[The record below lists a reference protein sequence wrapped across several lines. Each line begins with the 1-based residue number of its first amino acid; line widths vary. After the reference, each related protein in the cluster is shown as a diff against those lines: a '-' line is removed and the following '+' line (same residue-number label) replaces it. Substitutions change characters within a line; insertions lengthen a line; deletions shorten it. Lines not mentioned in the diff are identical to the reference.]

1 MGKDYR
7 IDRSTQERL
16 DLHLARRGIMDYL
29 KYTCYDL
36 GGFLGDI
43 FFKDG
48 GRTSIRK
55 HAACNWH
62 TQR

>member
-29 KYTCYDL
+29 KYICYDL

-48 GRTSIRK
+48 GELL
-55 HAACNWH
+55 
-62 TQR
+62 